1 MSCEEFANAFGET
14 VKMPNKSKHMY
25 SGNLAI
31 LVRYI
36 YIITVLVDRFID
48 GDIIMSYTVL
58 SAEKILHGRREGL

>member
-1 MSCEEFANAFGET
+1 MTCEEFANAFGKT

-36 YIITVLVDRFID
+36 ITVLVDWFID
-48 GDIIMSYTVL
+48 GDIIMTYIVYS